1 MTETSQEKAVHLRG
15 LALLVFIFGAS
26 AALAGF
32 VGMKYDEYTSKPAVQ
47 SREPTLEREVQS
59 TDPVDLP
66 PFAASH
72 DAILSSPATPIVPT
86 TKTAQTPSLG
96 SASVSE
102 RNDSQ
107 GVQRPA
113 SQARK
118 VAGSDVG
125 EDKKTTEANGR
136 QATKC
141 NIQAC
146 ENAYRS
152 FDAASCTYRPPN
164 GSRRFCR
171 K

>member
-1 MTETSQEKAVHLRG
+1 MHLRG

-47 SREPTLEREVQS
+47 SREPALVREVQS

-86 TKTAQTPSLG
+86 TKTAQTPSPG
-96 SASVSE
+96 SASVSKW
-102 RNDSQ
+102 NTSQ
-107 GVQRPA
+107 DVQQPA
-113 SQARK
+113 SEARK
-118 VAGSDVG
+118 VAGSDGVEG
-125 EDKKTTEANGR
+125 KKTTGADGR
-136 QATKC
+136 QAPKC
-141 NIQAC
+141 NIKAC

>member
-1 MTETSQEKAVHLRG
+1 VHLRG
-15 LALLVFIFGAS
+15 LALLIFIFGAS

-47 SREPTLEREVQS
+47 SREPTLEREDQS
-59 TDPVDLP
+59 TNPVAP
-66 PFAASH
+66 VPFAARH
-72 DAILSSPATPIVPT
+72 DASLSSPAAPIVPT
-86 TKTAQTPSLG
+86 TETAQTPSLG
-96 SASVSE
+96 SALVSK
-102 RNDSQ
+102 RNGSQ
-107 GVQRPA
+107 DVRQPA
-113 SQARK
+113 REARK
-118 VAGSDVG
+118 VIGSEVV

-136 QATKC
+136 QAPKC

>member
-1 MTETSQEKAVHLRG
+1 VHLRG
-15 LALLVFIFGAS
+15 LALLIFIFGAS

-59 TDPVDLP
+59 TDPVDLS

-72 DAILSSPATPIVPT
+72 DAFLSNPATPIVPT
-86 TKTAQTPSLG
+86 TETAQTPSLG
-96 SASVSE
+96 SASVSK

-107 GVQRPA
+107 DVRQPA
-113 SQARK
+113 REARK
-118 VAGSDVG
+118 VVGSDVG
-125 EDKKTTEANGR
+125 EDRKTTEANGR
-136 QATKC
+136 QALKC